1 MKVKIIISIIVI
13 FALGFI
19 GFRVLKLQSPD
30 IEETQLIIKVVKP
43 EDRQITAPPSAEHTS
58 ETGTKIQQEG
68 RDTASPELG
77 TPPVPENVPTAQS
90 GDAEIREFQAWLSSV
105 LAQEVDDT
113 LEETEQVDL
122 NAEDDE
128 IDYDLERAAIKSVI
142 QEQWRNSLETY
153 DIQGYMSAIWE
164 DNFFYISDMGTPDN
178 PDDDMIFRGGQ
189 QEREGT
195 LKMFDVTQNIELNL
209 YKNGDIEFLSDTHA
223 MADYDYDLRLDLTHG
238 AQSNPSGRMIFI
250 LELREN
256 GEWRILEWYD
266 YATPENQIVHKVVF
280 TCVLAKYLLKYFSNL
295 KKCRRTQVSEST
307 KKLKS
312 SEKVNS
318 DFS

>member
-1 MKVKIIISIIVI
+1 MRTNIRIIITIIGSL
-13 FALGFI
+13 AAGFI
-19 GFRVLKLQSPD
+19 GFQMLKGKSPD

-43 EDRQITAPPSAEHTS
+43 EDRQITMPPSVARTS
-58 ETGTKIQQEG
+58 EIRTQTQHEGTN
-68 RDTASPELG
+68 ELG
-77 TPPVPENVPTAQS
+77 TPSVPKNVPTAQS
-90 GDAEIREFQAWLSSV
+90 DDAEIREFQNWLSSV
-105 LAQEVDDT
+105 LEQETDHPV
-113 LEETEQVDL
+113 EETEQVDI
-122 NAEDDE
+122 NTEDGE

-164 DNFFYISDMGTPDN
+164 DDFFYTSDMGTPDN

-195 LKMFDVTQNIELNL
+195 LKMFDVTQNIKLNL
-209 YKNGDIEFLSDTHA
+209 YKNRDIELLSDTLA

-238 AQSNPSGRMIFI
+238 EQSNPSGRMVFI

-266 YATPENQIVHKVVF
+266 YATPGP
-280 TCVLAKYLLKYFSNL
+280 
-295 KKCRRTQVSEST
+295 
-307 KKLKS
+307 
-312 SEKVNS
+312 
-318 DFS
+318 